1 MGGGLLVV
9 VLWVVGFWWVTEVCG
24 WKVLWWLWYG
34 WWVMGGFLVVGGG
47 KWLFLLLLRIERE
60 TERMRKKE
68 RKREKKK

>member
-1 MGGGLLVV
+1 MEGFVV
-9 VLWVVGFWWVTEVCG
+9 VVVWMVGC
-24 WKVLWWLWYG
+24 
-34 WWVMGGFLVVGGG
+34 GGFLVVGGG